1 MKIMLARLVATV
13 KIQRPLQKRLLR
25 DEDMR

>member
-25 DEDMR
+25 EEDK